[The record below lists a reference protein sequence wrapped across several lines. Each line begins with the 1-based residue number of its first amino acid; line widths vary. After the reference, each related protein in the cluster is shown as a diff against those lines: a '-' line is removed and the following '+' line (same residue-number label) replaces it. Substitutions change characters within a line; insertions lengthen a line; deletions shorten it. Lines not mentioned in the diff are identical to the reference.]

1 MSRTPPRPHST
12 VCCCLMLLV
21 VPVSIFDRQIMLAF
35 TSAVQAHG
43 QCKKHRLLVV
53 ASPQASIYALRLS
66 IEIGGLFESCETHI
80 FDEDGPEGWPI
91 GPNYY
96 FSQTVKHLEK
106 TGNSLPWLWCELDS
120 TPMRPNWLDIIE
132 TEYVASAMPCLGIKA
147 TCDRRSGKV
156 VVQQNYVV
164 GVAVYPP
171 HFSQYFR
178 DYLHFPPD
186 TAFDLYLGAH
196 LHDLAAQSQTIQH
209 CYRTKQ
215 YQDIGGGIFQGCH
228 ALDYKNKP
236 MNDPVNPETALVH
249 GCDDGSLAR
258 LIAPRRPKPKELDAV
273 PLFLA
278 VPRCGTTYTRESL
291 RQILRDRANRLRKSW
306 AVLQFGNEGVEIE
319 AYVLDAE
326 QAPRQSTAMLF
337 KMNQPG
343 LLFACATS
351 VAFRNQNS
359 NIPVVDK
366 IAQHSPK
373 PLECFTFIRPPVDR
387 IESSS
392 VYNQDAQISENWMTK
407 YLYACFYPE
416 EQWSVLTPIESKFRA
431 LGGLIE
437 SDKLK
442 VFRFPFFNEAL
453 SKISNSR
460 LPLYFGDISHQK
472 KSFNRRPVGSVYLP
486 EDVASLNL
494 FDAALYEAAISSPAA
509 TSPAE
514 PLGA

>member
-1 MSRTPPRPHST
+1 
-12 VCCCLMLLV
+12 MLLV
-21 VPVSIFDRQIMLAF
+21 VPVSIFDRQIMSAF
-35 TSAVQAHG
+35 ISATLTQG
-43 QCKKHRLLVV
+43 KCKKHRLLVV

-66 IEIGGLFESCETHI
+66 VEIGGLFESCETHI
-80 FDEDGPEGWPI
+80 FDENGPEGWPI

-196 LHDLAAQSQTIQH
+196 LHDLTAQSATIQH
-209 CYRTKQ
+209 CWRTKQ

-236 MNDPVNPETALVH
+236 MNDPVNPETALLH

-258 LIAPRRPKPKELDAV
+258 LIAPRHIKPKELDTV
-273 PLFLA
+273 PFFLA
-278 VPRCGTTYTRESL
+278 VPRCGTTYTREAMRL
-291 RQILRDRANRLRKSW
+291 ILRDRANRLGKSW
-306 AVLQFGNEGVEIE
+306 AVLQFGNNEGVEIE
-319 AYVLDAE
+319 AYILGME
-326 QAPRQSTAMLF
+326 QTPRQPTSMLF
-337 KMNQPG
+337 KMNHPG
-343 LLFACATS
+343 LLFVCATS
-351 VAFRNQNS
+351 VAYRNRSNNNS
-359 NIPVVDK
+359 VVDQ
-366 IAQHSPK
+366 IANNSRK
-373 PLECFTFIRPPVDR
+373 PLEAFTFVRPPVDR
-387 IESSS
+387 ITS
-392 VYNQDAQISENWMTK
+392 VSLYNGQPQISENWMTK
-407 YLYACFYPE
+407 YLYACFYSE
-416 EQWSVLTPIESKFRA
+416 EQWFVPTPIEAKFRS
-431 LGGLIE
+431 LEGLIE

-472 KSFNRRPVGSVYLP
+472 KSFNRRPAGSVYLP

-494 FDAALYEAAISSPAA
+494 FDAALYEAALPPSVSA
-509 TSPAE
+509 S
-514 PLGA
+514 

>member
-1 MSRTPPRPHST
+1 MT
-12 VCCCLMLLV
+12 
-21 VPVSIFDRQIMLAF
+21 AF

-43 QCKKHRLLVV
+43 QCKNHRLLVV

-66 IEIGGLFESCETHI
+66 VEIGGLFESCETHI
-80 FDEDGPEGWPI
+80 FDENGPEGWPC

-96 FSQTVKHLEK
+96 FSQTVKHLDQI
-106 TGNSLPWLWCELDS
+106 NNPLPWLWCELDS

-156 VVQQNYVV
+156 GVQQNYVV

-209 CYRTKQ
+209 CYRTKR
-215 YQDIGGGIFQGCH
+215 YQDTGDGIFQGCH
-228 ALDYKNKP
+228 APDYKNKP
-236 MNDPVNPETALVH
+236 MNDPVNPKTALVH

-258 LIAPRRPKPKELDAV
+258 LIAPRSPKPKELDAV

-291 RQILRDRANRLRKSW
+291 RLILRDRANCLGQPW
-306 AVLQFGNEGVEIE
+306 AVVEFGNNKDPEIE
-319 AYVLDAE
+319 AYVLGMK
-326 QAPRQSTAMLF
+326 QIPRQPTSMLF
-337 KMNQPG
+337 KMNHPG
-343 LLFACATS
+343 LLFVCATS
-351 VAFRNQNS
+351 EAYRNRNN
-359 NIPVVDK
+359 NIPVVDQ
-366 IAQHSPK
+366 ISQHSHK
-373 PLECFTFIRPPVDR
+373 TLDCFTFIRHPVDR

-392 VYNQDAQISENWMTK
+392 AYNQVAQISNNWMTK

-416 EQWSVLTPIESKFRA
+416 EQWSVPTPIEAKFRA
-431 LGGLIE
+431 LEGLIE

-486 EDVASLNL
+486 EDIASLNL
-494 FDAALYEAAISSPAA
+494 FDAALYEASISFPSAA
-509 TSPAE
+509 APAE
-514 PLGA
+514 PLGKLI